1 MDVPYVTNAGAD
13 ATDVL
18 GDEELVTTGVAAKV
32 LGTSRQHVVD
42 LCDRGDLPFRTVG
55 KHRRVSRSDLE
66 ALSARTN
73 RLTRDQLRSL
83 WLSQAVAGKLVRD
96 PEGVL
101 SQARRALA
109 HLRTVHRRGQAA
121 RWLAE
126 WEVILGGPVERVL
139 ETLTSPTPRARD
151 LRQNSPFA
159 GVLTEKERAQVLQS
173 FQRTRVASRR

>member
-1 MDVPYVTNAGAD
+1 VTTLTGFGQQVLDAD
-13 ATDVL
+13 S
-18 GDEELVTTGVAAKV
+18 GDQLVTTGVAAKV

-55 KHRRVSRSDLE
+55 KHRRVSREDLE

-96 PEGVL
+96 PDRVL
-101 SQARRALA
+101 DQARRALA

-126 WEVILGGPVERVL
+126 WEVILGGSVERVL
-139 ETLTSPTPRARD
+139 ETLTSPTPRARE

-159 GVLTEKERAQVLQS
+159 GALTERERTQVLQS
-173 FQRTRVASRR
+173 FQRTRTAGRR